1 MGMSKQDL
9 AKRFRA
15 LRSSSQ
21 TSLAQAIPLAQEGV
35 TVVSDE
41 EATQSGPNLKRRR
54 PLSRAEAV
62 VDETA
67 GVSVRSERTLSSKGP
82 PLQEGSSSVCYSF
95 WDSQF
100 NHRAH
105 SRAHN
110 VFDGDLHCLLNQEVD
125 VLQEDIDGFL
135 HKTEVSVAALC
146 DKLSRASLVEK
157 D

>member
-82 PLQEGSSSVCYSF
+82 LLQEGSSSVCYSF
-95 WDSQF
+95 WDS
-100 NHRAH
+100 
-105 SRAHN
+105 
-110 VFDGDLHCLLNQEVD
+110 
-125 VLQEDIDGFL
+125 
-135 HKTEVSVAALC
+135 
-146 DKLSRASLVEK
+146 
-157 D
+157 

>member
-9 AKRFRA
+9 AKRFKA

-21 TSLAQAIPLAQEGV
+21 TSLAQAIPLTQEGV

-41 EATQSGPNLKRRR
+41 EVTQSGPSLKRRR
-54 PLSRAEAV
+54 PLDRPEV
-62 VDETA
+62 VVGEIA
-67 GVSVRSERTLSSKGP
+67 GISARSEHTLSSKGP

-105 SRAHN
+105 SRAHKAYVIALMAICT
-110 VFDGDLHCLLNQEVD
+110 VF
-125 VLQEDIDGFL
+125 
-135 HKTEVSVAALC
+135 
-146 DKLSRASLVEK
+146 
-157 D
+157 